1 MKTSHIFWGTLFIVL
16 GLLVLLNNFSAIN
29 LHWGNLWQYWPILL
43 VLIGISML
51 VKNKF
56 GKNALAGAA
65 AILLALLLF
74 TSVKLS
80 TDFIKGDFELALNG
94 DKDYNFT
101 TTEYEESFDTSI
113 AKAKLYLEAGLGSF
127 NIGDTTSE
135 LIFVKTE
142 GIEKNYKLT
151 KRDYDNVSKLKLKMH
166 KTTFHLGK
174 NKFRNRVEI
183 ALNENPTWDINIDG
197 GASAMNLD
205 LTKFKIENIYV
216 GMGAASLDVKLG
228 ALSDKI
234 RLDIEAGA
242 SNIDILV
249 PEEVG
254 CQVKTDDVLSSK
266 NIYEFIK
273 IKSGL
278 YRTEGFNDAEKK
290 IFIEIDC
297 GVSSINIRQY
307 EE

>member
-1 MKTSHIFWGTLFIVL
+1 
-16 GLLVLLNNFSAIN
+16 
-29 LHWGNLWQYWPILL
+29 
-43 VLIGISML
+43 L

-56 GKNALAGAA
+56 GKSALAGVA
-65 AILLALLLF
+65 AILLAVLLF
-74 TSVKLS
+74 TSVKLT
-80 TDFIKGDFELALNG
+80 TDFIKGDFELVLNG
-94 DKDYNFT
+94 DEDYNFV
-101 TTEYEESFDTSI
+101 TTEYRESFDTTI
-113 AKAKLYLEAGLGSF
+113 AKAKLYLDAGLGSF

-135 LIFVKTE
+135 LIYVKTE
-142 GIEKNYKLT
+142 GIEKHYKLT
-151 KRDYDNVSKLKLKMH
+151 KQDHDNVSKLKLKMK

-174 NKFRNRVEI
+174 NKFKNKVDI
-183 ALNENPTWDINIDG
+183 ALNQNPTWDIKIDG
-197 GASAMNLD
+197 GAAAMNLD

-228 ALSDKI
+228 ALSDKT
-234 RLDIEAGA
+234 RLNIEAGA

-254 CQVKTDDVLSSK
+254 CQVNTDDVLSSK
-266 NIYEFIK
+266 NIYGFSK

-278 YRTEGFNDAEKK
+278 YRTADFEEASKK

-297 GVSSINIRQY
+297 GVSSINIRRY

>member
-1 MKTSHIFWGTLFIVL
+1 MKTSQIFWGTLFIVL

-29 LHWGNLWQYWPILL
+29 LHWGNLWQFWPILL

-56 GKNALAGAA
+56 GKSALAGAA

-80 TDFIKGDFELALNG
+80 TDFIKGDFELILNG
-94 DKDYNFT
+94 DEDYNFT
-101 TTEYEESFDTSI
+101 ITEYRESFDTSI

-151 KRDYDNVSKLKLKMH
+151 KSDYDNVSKLKLQMQ

-197 GASAMNLD
+197 GAAAINLD
-205 LTKFKIENIYV
+205 LTKFKIENIEV
-216 GMGAASLDVKLG
+216 DMGAASLDVKLG
-228 ALSDKI
+228 SLSDKI

-254 CQVKTDDVLSSK
+254 CQVITNDVLSSK

-278 YRTEGFNDAEKK
+278 YRTEGFDDAEKK
-290 IFIEIDC
+290 IFINIDC
-297 GVSSINIRQY
+297 GVSSINIRRY
-307 EE
+307 SE

>member
-1 MKTSHIFWGTLFIVL
+1 MKTSQIFWGTLFIVL

-29 LHWGNLWQYWPILL
+29 LHWGNLWQFWPILL
-43 VLIGISML
+43 VLIGVSML

-56 GKNALAGAA
+56 GKSALAGAA

-94 DKDYNFT
+94 DEDYNFT
-101 TTEYEESFDTSI
+101 TTEYKESFDTSI

-151 KRDYDNVSKLKLKMH
+151 KSDYDNVTKLKLKMH

-197 GASAMNLD
+197 GAAAMILD
-205 LTKFKIENIYV
+205 LTKFKIENVYV

-228 ALSDKI
+228 TLSDKI

-254 CQVKTDDVLSSK
+254 CQVRTDDVLSSK

-278 YRTEGFNDAEKK
+278 YRTEGFSDAEKK
-290 IFIEIDC
+290 IFIKIDC
-297 GVSSINIRQY
+297 GVSSINIRRY

>member
-16 GLLVLLNNFSAIN
+16 GLLVLLNNFFAIN
-29 LHWGNLWQYWPILL
+29 IYWGNLWQFWPVLL

-56 GKNALAGAA
+56 GKSALAGAA
-65 AILLALLLF
+65 AILIALLLF
-74 TSVKLS
+74 TSVKLT
-80 TDFIKGDFELALNG
+80 TDFIKGDFKLALNG
-94 DKDYNFT
+94 DENYNYA
-101 TTEYEESFDTSI
+101 TTEYQESFDTTI
-113 AKAKLYLEAGLGSF
+113 VKARLDLDAGLGSF
-127 NIGDTTSE
+127 NIGDTTNE

-142 GIEKNYKLT
+142 GIEKHYILAKSE
-151 KRDYDNVSKLKLKMH
+151 YDDISKVSLKMK

-174 NKFRNRVEI
+174 NRIKNTVDI
-183 ALNENPTWDINIDG
+183 ALNENPTWDINIDA
-197 GASAMNLD
+197 GASAINLD
-205 LTKFKIENIYV
+205 LTKFKIENIDV
-216 GMGAASLDVKLG
+216 AMGAASLDVKLG
-228 ALSDKI
+228 TLLDRT
-234 RLDIEAGA
+234 RLNIEAGA

-266 NIYEFIK
+266 NLNGFTK

-278 YRTEGFNDAEKK
+278 YKTDGFDEAGKK

-297 GVSSINIRQY
+297 GVSSINIGRY
-307 EE
+307 ED

>member
-29 LHWGNLWQYWPILL
+29 LQWGNLWQFWPILL

-56 GKNALAGAA
+56 GKSALAGAA

-74 TSVKLS
+74 TSVKLT
-80 TDFIKGDFELALNG
+80 TDFIKGDFELTLNG
-94 DKDYNFT
+94 DEDYNFAI
-101 TTEYEESFDTSI
+101 TEYRESFDTTI
-113 AKAKLYLEAGLGSF
+113 AKAKLYLDAGLGSF

-135 LIFVKTE
+135 LIFVKSE
-142 GIEKNYKLT
+142 GIEKHYILT
-151 KRDYDNVSKLKLKMH
+151 KSDYDNVSKLNLKMK

-174 NKFRNRVEI
+174 NKFRNIVDI
-183 ALNENPTWDINIDG
+183 ALNEKPTWDINIDG
-197 GASAMNLD
+197 GAAAMNLD
-205 LTKFKIENIYV
+205 LTKFKIENVDV
-216 GMGAASLDVKLG
+216 GMGAASLYVKLG
-228 ALSDKI
+228 ALSDKT
-234 RLDIEAGA
+234 RLNVEAGA
-242 SNIDILV
+242 SDIDILV
-249 PEEVG
+249 PEDVG

-266 NIYEFIK
+266 NIHGFIK
-273 IKSGL
+273 IDSDL
-278 YRTEGFNDAEKK
+278 YRTDGFDEAGKK

-297 GVSSINIRQY
+297 GVSSINIRRY

>member
-1 MKTSHIFWGTLFIVL
+1 MKTSHIFWGTLFIIL
-16 GLLVLLNNFSAIN
+16 GLLVLLNNISAFN
-29 LHWGNLWQYWPILL
+29 LHWENLWQFWPVLL

-51 VKNKF
+51 VKNKY
-56 GKNALAGAA
+56 GKSALAGAA

-74 TSVKLS
+74 TSVKLT
-80 TDFIKGDFELALNG
+80 TDFIKGDFELVFNG
-94 DKDYNFT
+94 DEDYNFV
-101 TTEYEESFDTSI
+101 TTEYREAFDTTI
-113 AKAKLYLEAGLGSF
+113 VKAKFYLDAGLGSF

-135 LIFVKTE
+135 LIYVKAE
-142 GIEKNYKLT
+142 GIEKHYKLT
-151 KRDYDNVSKLKLKMH
+151 KQDHNNVSKLKLKMN

-174 NKFRNRVEI
+174 NKFKNRVEI

-205 LTKFKIENIYV
+205 LTKFKIENIDV

-228 ALSDKI
+228 TLSDKT
-234 RLDIEAGA
+234 RFNIEAGA

-249 PEEVG
+249 PKEVG
-254 CQVKTDDVLSSK
+254 CQVKTNDVLSSK
-266 NIYEFIK
+266 NIYGFAK
-273 IKSGL
+273 IKSDL
-278 YRTEGFNDAEKK
+278 YRTEGFNNAEKK

-297 GVSSINIRQY
+297 GVSSINIRRY

>member
-29 LHWGNLWQYWPILL
+29 LQWGNLWQFWPILL

-56 GKNALAGAA
+56 GKSALAGAA

-74 TSVKLS
+74 TSVKLT
-80 TDFIKGDFELALNG
+80 TDFIKGDFELTLNG
-94 DKDYNFT
+94 DEDYNFAI
-101 TTEYEESFDTSI
+101 TEYQESFDTTI
-113 AKAKLYLEAGLGSF
+113 AKAKLYLDAGLGSF

-135 LIFVKTE
+135 LIFVKSE
-142 GIEKNYKLT
+142 GIEKHYILT
-151 KRDYDNVSKLKLKMH
+151 KSDYDNVSKLNLKMK

-174 NKFRNRVEI
+174 NKFRNRVDI
-183 ALNENPTWDINIDG
+183 ALNDKPTWDINIDG

-205 LTKFKIENIYV
+205 LTKFKVENIYV

-228 ALSDKI
+228 TLSDKT
-234 RLDIEAGA
+234 RLNVEAGA

-254 CQVKTDDVLSSK
+254 CQVQTDDVLSAK
-266 NIYEFIK
+266 NIHGFIK
-273 IKSGL
+273 IDSGL
-278 YRTEGFNDAEKK
+278 YRTAEFDEAGKK

-297 GVSSINIRQY
+297 GVSSINIRRY
-307 EE
+307 EK

>member
-16 GLLVLLNNFSAIN
+16 GLLVLLNNFAAIN
-29 LHWGNLWQYWPILL
+29 LHWGNLWQFWPILL

-51 VKNKF
+51 VKNKL
-56 GKNALAGAA
+56 GKSALAGAA

-74 TSVKLS
+74 TSVKLT
-80 TDFIKGDFELALNG
+80 TDFIKGDFELVFNG
-94 DKDYNFT
+94 DEDYNFV
-101 TTEYEESFDTSI
+101 TTEYRESFDTTI
-113 AKAKLYLEAGLGSF
+113 AKAKLFLDAGLGSF

-135 LIFVKTE
+135 LIYVKAE
-142 GIEKNYKLT
+142 GIEKHYKLT
-151 KRDYDNVSKLKLKMH
+151 KQVHDNVSKLKLKMK

-174 NKFRNRVEI
+174 NKFKNKVEI
-183 ALNENPTWDINIDG
+183 SLNEKPTWDINIDG
-197 GASAMNLD
+197 GASAINLD
-205 LTKFKIENIYV
+205 LTKFKIENVYV

-228 ALSDKI
+228 TLSDKT
-234 RLDIEAGA
+234 RLNIEAGA

-266 NIYEFIK
+266 NIYGFIK
-273 IKSGL
+273 IKSDL
-278 YRTEGFNDAEKK
+278 YRTEGFSDAEKK

-297 GVSSINIRQY
+297 GVSSINIRRY
-307 EE
+307 EK

>member
-29 LHWGNLWQYWPILL
+29 LQWGNLWQFWPILL

-56 GKNALAGAA
+56 GKSALAGGA

-74 TSVKLS
+74 TSFKLS

-94 DKDYNFT
+94 DEDYNFAI
-101 TTEYEESFDTSI
+101 TEYQESFDTTI
-113 AKAKLYLEAGLGSF
+113 TKAKLELDAGLGSF

-142 GIEKNYKLT
+142 GIEKHYILT
-151 KRDYDNVSKLKLKMH
+151 KKNYDDVSILNLKMK
-166 KTTFHLGK
+166 KTTFHFGK
-174 NKFRNRVEI
+174 NKFKNKVDI
-183 ALNENPTWDINIDG
+183 ALNEKPTWDINIDG
-197 GASAMNLD
+197 GAAAMNLD
-205 LTKFKIENIYV
+205 LTKFKIENINV
-216 GMGAASLDVKLG
+216 AMGAASLNVKLG
-228 ALSDKI
+228 TLSDET
-234 RLDIEAGA
+234 RLNVEAGA
-242 SNIDILV
+242 SDIDIMV
-249 PEEVG
+249 PNEVG
-254 CQVKTDDVLSSK
+254 CQVRTDDVLSSK
-266 NIYEFIK
+266 NLNGFTK

-278 YRTEGFNDAEKK
+278 YRTDGFDETGKK

-297 GVSSINIRQY
+297 GVSSINIGRY

>member
-29 LHWGNLWQYWPILL
+29 LHWENLWQFWPILL

-51 VKNKF
+51 VKNKY
-56 GKNALAGAA
+56 GKSALAGAA
-65 AILLALLLF
+65 AILLALLIF

-80 TDFIKGDFELALNG
+80 TDFIKGDFELTLN
-94 DKDYNFT
+94 DDEDYNFAN
-101 TTEYEESFDTSI
+101 TEYSESFDTSI
-113 AKAKLYLEAGLGSF
+113 AKAKLYLDAGLGSF

-151 KRDYDNVSKLKLKMH
+151 KSDYDNVSKLKLKMK

-174 NKFRNRVEI
+174 NKFKNKVEI

-197 GASAMNLD
+197 GAAAMNLD
-205 LTKFKIENIYV
+205 LTKFKIENIDV
-216 GMGAASLDVKLG
+216 GMGAASLNVRLG
-228 ALSDKI
+228 TLSDKT
-234 RLDIEAGA
+234 RLNVEAGA
-242 SNIDILV
+242 SDIDIMV

-254 CQVKTDDVLSSK
+254 CQVRTDDVLSSK
-266 NIYEFIK
+266 NLHGFTK

-278 YRTEGFNDAEKK
+278 YRTDGFYEAGKK
-290 IFIEIDC
+290 IYIDIDC
-297 GVSSINIRQY
+297 GVSSINVGRY
-307 EE
+307 SE

>member
-29 LHWGNLWQYWPILL
+29 LHWGNLWQFWPILL

-51 VKNKF
+51 VRNKF
-56 GKNALAGAA
+56 GKSALAGAA

-74 TSVKLS
+74 TSVKLT

-94 DKDYNFT
+94 DEDYNFAI
-101 TTEYEESFDTSI
+101 TEYQESFDTTI
-113 AKAKLYLEAGLGSF
+113 TKAKLDLDAGLGSF
-127 NIGDTTSE
+127 NIGATTSE

-142 GIEKNYKLT
+142 GIEKHYILT
-151 KRDYDNVSKLKLKMH
+151 KSDYDNVSKLNLKMK

-174 NKFRNRVEI
+174 NKFRNRVDI
-183 ALNENPTWDINIDG
+183 ALNEKPTWDINIDG

-228 ALSDKI
+228 TLSDKT
-234 RLDIEAGA
+234 RLNVEAGA

-266 NIYEFIK
+266 NIHGFIK
-273 IKSGL
+273 IDSGL
-278 YRTEGFNDAEKK
+278 YRTAGFDEAGKK
-290 IFIEIDC
+290 VFIEIDC
-297 GVSSINIRQY
+297 GVSSINIRRY

>member
-1 MKTSHIFWGTLFIVL
+1 MKTSQIFWGTLFIVL

-29 LHWGNLWQYWPILL
+29 LHWGNLWQFWPILL

-56 GKNALAGAA
+56 GKSALAGAA
-65 AILLALLLF
+65 AILLALILF
-74 TSVKLS
+74 TSVKLC
-80 TDFIKGDFELALNG
+80 TDFIKGDFELVLNG
-94 DKDYNFT
+94 DEDYNFAI
-101 TTEYEESFDTSI
+101 TEYRESFDTSI

-127 NIGDTTSE
+127 KIGDTTSE

-151 KRDYDNVSKLKLKMH
+151 KSDYDNVSKLKLQMH

-197 GASAMNLD
+197 GAAAINLD
-205 LTKFKIENIYV
+205 LTKFKIENIEV
-216 GMGAASLDVKLG
+216 DMGAASLDVKLG
-228 ALSDKI
+228 SLSDKI

-254 CQVKTDDVLSSK
+254 CQVITDDVLSSK

-278 YRTEGFNDAEKK
+278 YRTEGFDDAEKK
-290 IFIEIDC
+290 IFINIDC
-297 GVSSINIRQY
+297 GVSSINIRRY
-307 EE
+307 SE

>member
-29 LHWGNLWQYWPILL
+29 LHWENLWQFWPILL

-56 GKNALAGAA
+56 GKSALAGAT

-94 DKDYNFT
+94 DEDYNFT
-101 TTEYEESFDTSI
+101 TTEYQESFDTTI
-113 AKAKLYLEAGLGSF
+113 AKAKLYLDAGLGSF
-127 NIGDTTSE
+127 NIGDTTSD
-135 LIFVKTE
+135 LIYVKTE
-142 GIEKNYKLT
+142 GIEKHYKLT
-151 KRDYDNVSKLKLKMH
+151 KRDHDNVSKLKLKMN
-166 KTTFHLGK
+166 KTTFHIGK

-197 GASAMNLD
+197 GAAAINLD
-205 LTKFKIENIYV
+205 LTKFKIENIDF
-216 GMGAASLDVKLG
+216 GIGAASLDVKLG
-228 ALSDKI
+228 SLSDKT
-234 RLDIEAGA
+234 RLNIEAGA
-242 SNIDILV
+242 SDIDILV

-266 NIYEFIK
+266 NLYGFIK

-278 YRTEGFNDAEKK
+278 YRTAEFDEAGKK

-297 GVSSINIRQY
+297 GVSSINIRRY
-307 EE
+307 SE

>member
-29 LHWGNLWQYWPILL
+29 LQWGNLWQFWPILL

-56 GKNALAGAA
+56 GKSALAGAA

-74 TSVKLS
+74 TSVKLT
-80 TDFIKGDFELALNG
+80 TDFIKGDFELTLNG
-94 DKDYNFT
+94 DEDYNFAI
-101 TTEYEESFDTSI
+101 TEYRESFDTTI
-113 AKAKLYLEAGLGSF
+113 AKAKLYLDAGLGSF

-135 LIFVKTE
+135 LIFVKSE
-142 GIEKNYKLT
+142 GIEKHYILT
-151 KRDYDNVSKLKLKMH
+151 KSDYDNVSKLNLKMK

-174 NKFRNRVEI
+174 NKFRNIVDI
-183 ALNENPTWDINIDG
+183 ALNEKPTWDINIDG
-197 GASAMNLD
+197 GAAAMNLD
-205 LTKFKIENIYV
+205 LTKFKIENVDV
-216 GMGAASLDVKLG
+216 GMGAASLYVKLG
-228 ALSDKI
+228 ALSDKT
-234 RLDIEAGA
+234 RLNVEAGA
-242 SNIDILV
+242 SDIDILV
-249 PEEVG
+249 PEDVG

-266 NIYEFIK
+266 NIRGFIK
-273 IKSGL
+273 IDSDL
-278 YRTEGFNDAEKK
+278 YRTAGFDEAGKK

-297 GVSSINIRQY
+297 GVSSINIRRY

>member
-1 MKTSHIFWGTLFIVL
+1 MKTSNIFWGTLFIVL

-29 LHWGNLWQYWPILL
+29 LHWGNLWQFWPILL
-43 VLIGISML
+43 VLIGVSML

-56 GKNALAGAA
+56 GKSAFAGAA

-94 DKDYNFT
+94 DEDYNFT
-101 TTEYEESFDTSI
+101 TTEYQKSFDTSI
-113 AKAKLYLEAGLGSF
+113 EKAKLYLEAGLGSF

-151 KRDYDNVSKLKLKMH
+151 KIDYDNVSKLKLKMH

-205 LTKFKIENIYV
+205 LTKFKIEKIYV

-228 ALSDKI
+228 TLSDKI

-278 YRTEGFNDAEKK
+278 YRTEGFNDADKK
-290 IFIEIDC
+290 IFIKIDC
-297 GVSSINIRQY
+297 GVSSINIRRY

>member
-16 GLLVLLNNFSAIN
+16 GLLVLLNNFSAVN
-29 LHWGNLWQYWPILL
+29 LQWGNLWQFWPILL

-56 GKNALAGAA
+56 GKSALAGAA
-65 AILLALLLF
+65 AILLAILLF

-80 TDFIKGDFELALNG
+80 TDFIKGDFELVLNG
-94 DKDYNFT
+94 DEDYNFAI
-101 TTEYEESFDTSI
+101 TEYRESFDTTI

-151 KRDYDNVSKLKLKMH
+151 KSDYDNVSKLKLKMH

-197 GASAMNLD
+197 GAAAMNLD

-228 ALSDKI
+228 SLSEKI

-249 PEEVG
+249 PKEVG
-254 CQVKTDDVLSSK
+254 CQVRTDDVLSSK

-278 YRTEGFNDAEKK
+278 YRTEGFDNAEKK
-290 IFIEIDC
+290 IFIQIDC
-297 GVSSINIRQY
+297 GVSSINIRRF

>member
-16 GLLVLLNNFSAIN
+16 GSLVLLNNFAAIN
-29 LHWGNLWQYWPILL
+29 LHWGNLWQFWPILL

-51 VKNKF
+51 VRNKY
-56 GKNALAGAA
+56 GKSALAGAA

-80 TDFIKGDFELALNG
+80 TDFIKGDFEFVLN
-94 DKDYNFT
+94 DDEDYDFAI
-101 TTEYEESFDTSI
+101 TEYQESFDTSI
-113 AKAKLYLEAGLGSF
+113 AKAKLYLDAGLGSF
-127 NIGDTTSE
+127 SIGDTTSM

-142 GIEKNYKLT
+142 GIEKHYKLT
-151 KRDYDNVSKLKLKMH
+151 KRDYDNVSKLNLKMK

-174 NKFRNRVEI
+174 NKFKNRVEI

-197 GASAMNLD
+197 GAASMNLD
-205 LTKFKIENIYV
+205 LTKFNIENIDV
-216 GMGAASLDVKLG
+216 GMGAAALYVKLG
-228 ALSDKI
+228 SLSDRT
-234 RLDIEAGA
+234 RLNVEAGA
-242 SNIDILV
+242 SDIDILV
-249 PEEVG
+249 PEEVS

-266 NIYEFIK
+266 NIYGFTK

-278 YRTEGFNDAEKK
+278 YRTAEFDESGKK

-297 GVSSINIRQY
+297 GVSSINISRY
-307 EE
+307 GE

>member
-29 LHWGNLWQYWPILL
+29 LQWGNLWQFWPILL

-51 VKNKF
+51 VKNRY
-56 GKNALAGAA
+56 GKSALAGAA

-74 TSVKLS
+74 TSVKLT
-80 TDFIKGDFELALNG
+80 TDFIKGDFELILN
-94 DKDYNFT
+94 DDEDYNFT
-101 TTEYEESFDTSI
+101 TTEYRESFDTTI
-113 AKAKLYLEAGLGSF
+113 AKAKFYLEAGLGSF
-127 NIGDTTSE
+127 YIGDTTSE

-142 GIEKNYKLT
+142 GIAKNYKLT

-197 GASAMNLD
+197 GASSMKLD

-228 ALSDKI
+228 TLSDKI
-234 RLDIEAGA
+234 RLNIEAGA

-249 PEEVG
+249 PKEVG
-254 CQVKTDDVLSSK
+254 CQVRTEDVLSSK

-290 IFIEIDC
+290 IFIQIDC
-297 GVSSINIRQY
+297 GVSSINIRRY

>member
-1 MKTSHIFWGTLFIVL
+1 MKTSNIFWGTLFIVL

-29 LHWGNLWQYWPILL
+29 LHWGNLWQFWPILL

-56 GKNALAGAA
+56 GKSALAGTA

-94 DKDYNFT
+94 DEDYNFKI
-101 TTEYEESFDTSI
+101 TEYEESFDTTI

-135 LIFVKTE
+135 LIYVKTE

-228 ALSDKI
+228 SLSDKI
-234 RLDIEAGA
+234 KLDIEAGA

-278 YRTEGFNDAEKK
+278 YRTEGFDNAEKK
-290 IFIEIDC
+290 IFIQIDC
-297 GVSSINIRQY
+297 GVSSINIRRY

>member
-1 MKTSHIFWGTLFIVL
+1 MKTSKIFWGTLFIVL
-16 GLLVLLNNFSAIN
+16 GLLVLLNNFSSIN
-29 LHWGNLWQYWPILL
+29 VHWGDLWQFWPILL

-56 GKNALAGAA
+56 GKSALAGAA
-65 AILLALLLF
+65 AILLALILF
-74 TSVKLS
+74 TSVKLT
-80 TDFIKGDFELALNG
+80 TDFIKGDFELVFNG
-94 DKDYNFT
+94 DEDYNFV
-101 TTEYEESFDTSI
+101 TTEYRESFDTTI
-113 AKAKLYLEAGLGSF
+113 AKAKLFLDAGLGSF

-142 GIEKNYKLT
+142 GIEKHYKLT
-151 KRDYDNVSKLKLKMH
+151 KQVHDNVSKLKLKMK
-166 KTTFHLGK
+166 KTIFHLGK
-174 NKFRNRVEI
+174 NKFKNRVEI
-183 ALNENPTWDINIDG
+183 SLNEKPTWDINIDG
-197 GASAMNLD
+197 GASAINLD
-205 LTKFKIENIYV
+205 LTKFKIENVYV

-228 ALSDKI
+228 TLSDKT
-234 RLDIEAGA
+234 RLNIEAGA

-249 PEEVG
+249 PKDVG

-266 NIYEFIK
+266 NIYGFIK

-278 YRTEGFNDAEKK
+278 YRTAEFDEASKK

-297 GVSSINIRQY
+297 GVSSINVRRY

>member
-1 MKTSHIFWGTLFIVL
+1 MKTSQIFWGSLFIVL

-29 LHWGNLWQYWPILL
+29 LHWGNLWQFWPILL

-56 GKNALAGAA
+56 GKSALAGAA

-94 DKDYNFT
+94 DEDYNFT
-101 TTEYEESFDTSI
+101 TTEYQESFDTSI

-151 KRDYDNVSKLKLKMH
+151 KSDYDNVTKLKLKMH

-205 LTKFKIENIYV
+205 LTKFKIENINV

-228 ALSDKI
+228 TLSDKI

-254 CQVKTDDVLSSK
+254 CQVRTDDVLSSK

-290 IFIEIDC
+290 IFIKIDC
-297 GVSSINIRQY
+297 GVSSINIRRY
-307 EE
+307 SE

>member
-1 MKTSHIFWGTLFIVL
+1 M
-16 GLLVLLNNFSAIN
+16 LVLLNNFSAIN
-29 LHWGNLWQYWPILL
+29 LQWGNLWQFWPILL

-56 GKNALAGAA
+56 GKSALAGAA

-74 TSVKLS
+74 TSVKLT
-80 TDFIKGDFELALNG
+80 TDFIKGDFELTLNG
-94 DKDYNFT
+94 DEDYNFAI
-101 TTEYEESFDTSI
+101 TEYRESFDTTI
-113 AKAKLYLEAGLGSF
+113 VKAKLYLDAGLGSF

-135 LIFVKTE
+135 LIFVKSE
-142 GIEKNYKLT
+142 GIEKHYILT
-151 KRDYDNVSKLKLKMH
+151 KSDYDNVSKLNLKMK

-174 NKFRNRVEI
+174 NKFRNRVDI
-183 ALNENPTWDINIDG
+183 ALNEKPTWDINIDG

-228 ALSDKI
+228 TLSDKT
-234 RLDIEAGA
+234 RLNVEAGA

-266 NIYEFIK
+266 NIHGFIK
-273 IKSGL
+273 IDSGL
-278 YRTEGFNDAEKK
+278 YRTAGFDEAGKK
-290 IFIEIDC
+290 VFIEIDC
-297 GVSSINIRQY
+297 GVSSINIRRY

>member
-29 LHWGNLWQYWPILL
+29 LQWGNLWQFWPILL

-56 GKNALAGAA
+56 GKSALAGAA

-74 TSVKLS
+74 TSVKLT
-80 TDFIKGDFELALNG
+80 TDFIKGDFELTLNG
-94 DKDYNFT
+94 DEDYNFAI
-101 TTEYEESFDTSI
+101 TEYRESFDTTI
-113 AKAKLYLEAGLGSF
+113 VKAKLYLDAGLGSF

-135 LIFVKTE
+135 LIFVKSE
-142 GIEKNYKLT
+142 GIEKHYILT
-151 KRDYDNVSKLKLKMH
+151 KSDYDNVSKLNLKMK

-174 NKFRNRVEI
+174 NKFRNIVDI
-183 ALNENPTWDINIDG
+183 ALNEKPTWDINIDG

-228 ALSDKI
+228 TLSDKT
-234 RLDIEAGA
+234 RLNVEAGA

-266 NIYEFIK
+266 NIHGFIK
-273 IKSGL
+273 IDSGL
-278 YRTEGFNDAEKK
+278 YRTAGFDEAGKK
-290 IFIEIDC
+290 VFIEIDC
-297 GVSSINIRQY
+297 GVSSINIRRY